1 MTQGN
6 SRRGAGFFLGADEL
20 PWGPSQLQQERHLI
34 QQFLVCSV
42 PPSQP
47 HKSRLRKQ
55 SLFSAGS
62 AVLISGCG
70 KDGGAGATLWL
81 DAQALSYSPSRCL
94 PNLSLQH
101 RGHPGQPLS
110 QKEEGSEVNLMVLRP
125 GGLPILPRVTGT
137 NQSLPCVGFAP
148 SATVSK
154 SDTKAI
160 GTDLCGKTMAQL
172 G

>member
-1 MTQGN
+1 MGTI
-6 SRRGAGFFLGADEL
+6 STPAGESPNPAVPGLL
-20 PWGPSQLQQERHLI
+20 CPSL
-34 QQFLVCSV
+34 SV
-42 PPSQP
+42 PQI
-47 HKSRLRKQ
+47 RRRKQ

-62 AVLISGCG
+62 AVLISGYG
-70 KDGGAGATLWL
+70 KDSGGAGATLWL
-81 DAQALSYSPSRCL
+81 DAQALSYSPSQRL

-110 QKEEGSEVNLMVLRP
+110 QKEEGSEVNLMVLGL

-137 NQSLPCVGFAP
+137 NQSLPYVGFAP

-160 GTDLCGKTMAQL
+160 RIDLCGKIMAQL
-172 G
+172 GQFNRHDQMGTYHTRT